1 VGALDVGVGWCSSWR
16 AELVNAALNLD
27 TREVPRPIA
36 EGLCSDVVKKRGQ
49 QCATFYSAVT
59 RKKRGSKYGSL
70 ASR

>member
-1 VGALDVGVGWCSSWR
+1 
-16 AELVNAALNLD
+16 LVNAALNLD